1 MNHKSGILAETAA
14 MPGDPAY
21 WARFKNFKGKFA
33 LVSAVIW
40 GQEHVDAYCGGNAD
54 EVYAICKIL
63 KVSKGTRHHQPHGTV
78 LFNNEGEY
86 CLSKD
91 ELFELD
97 DKGLLLGQFS
107 IYLCVGIFLGCFM
120 QYCVCVFRLLPS
132 CLRLVKKFDR
142 ER

>member
-21 WARFKNFKGKFA
+21 WARFKNFKGRFA
-33 LVSAVIW
+33 LVPAAIW
-40 GQEHVDAYCGGNAD
+40 GQEHVDAYCGGNAEGKYD
-54 EVYAICKIL
+54 ICKIL
-63 KVSKGTRHHQPHGTV
+63 KVSKGTRHTQPHGTV
-78 LFNNEGEY
+78 SFSEEGEY

-97 DKGLLLGQFS
+97 EKGLILGRFS

-120 QYCVCVFRLLPS
+120 QYCVRVFRLLQS
-132 CLRLVKKFDR
+132 GLRMAKKLDR